1 MELFITEMKRKAYR
15 KFLDALENA
24 ALVAAYKLGESCYR
38 VQNMSQPKSVEA
50 MEHEIDSQSTLLLK
64 LELPERV
71 DPTKCV
77 MTGSGDSYVAASIAS
92 YLSNRRTVCCFPSE
106 LILNNDI
113 LEGKELYVVSISGRT
128 AQNIAAAKAAKKRNI
143 KTTAITAN
151 SYSELARLC
160 DRVVRVDYSD
170 SGVPTSGSISF
181 LSTLLACVSLV
192 TRITVSPKDLQGAL
206 EVAKTTVNSILD
218 QISDTPSSILYLA
231 EGPLYPIAW
240 YGSLKMN
247 EVLGV
252 RSFPYSTQEY
262 CHAPLFSIKKDD
274 TIIILNEICSE
285 ATPENEFLQKLRKLN
300 FPVLSLN
307 LPVSPGISCLLQAV
321 FSVQL
326 LALRKAKKKGMT
338 DCFFAQSR
346 DLLNASS
353 ACIY

>member
-1 MELFITEMKRKAYR
+1 MLFR
-15 KFLDALENA
+15 F
-24 ALVAAYKLGESCYR
+24 
-38 VQNMSQPKSVEA
+38 PVE
-50 MEHEIDSQSTLLLK
+50 LLK
-64 LELPERV
+64 TSLQQ
-71 DPTKCV
+71 K
-77 MTGSGDSYVAASIAS
+77 
-92 YLSNRRTVCCFPSE
+92 
-106 LILNNDI
+106 
-113 LEGKELYVVSISGRT
+113 
-128 AQNIAAAKAAKKRNI
+128 QQKKRNN
-143 KTTAITAN
+143 KTPAKTAN

-160 DRVVRVDYSD
+160 DRVVRLDYSD

-192 TRITVSPKDLQGAL
+192 TRIIVSPKDLQGAL

-252 RSFPYSTQEY
+252 RSFPYSIQEY

-274 TIIILNEICSE
+274 TIIILNEIYSE

-300 FPVLSLN
+300 FPVLSLD
-307 LPVSPGISCLLQAV
+307 LPVSPGISSLLQAV

-326 LALRKAKKKGMT
+326 LALRKAKK
-338 DCFFAQSR
+338 
-346 DLLNASS
+346 
-353 ACIY
+353 